1 MYDLLKHDLNENWS
15 ILEESIKF
23 NDVCRFNGQEF
34 ICSKIIPYKS
44 EEYIYCGN
52 LNNNKK
58 LFALQTVVD
67 GRFYVR
73 VLKRRN
79 ELEFALNLFKKWSV
93 KS

>member
-1 MYDLLKHDLNENWS
+1 MYDLPKRDLNENWS
-15 ILEESIKF
+15 ILGESIKL

-52 LNNNKK
+52 LNNNRK

-67 GRFYVR
+67 GRFYAR

-79 ELEFALNLFKKWSV
+79 ELEFALDIFKKGSV
-93 KS
+93 EP